1 MKVIIEAITDWEKD
15 DAEIEEDR
23 DHGGLSESD
32 ILLSLAGE
40 TKDKKESK
48 WTKGLPFVWEHD
60 VEIKVD
66 DAEIKV
72 DDAEIKIDAIVYI
85 EHVIR
90 SYLDD
95 ALSEYSDQYCA
106 DDYLK
111 PAKFEGRIV
120 A

>member
-1 MKVIIEAITDWEKD
+1 MKIIIEAITDWEED
-15 DAEIEEDR
+15 DAEIARDR

-32 ILLSLAGE
+32 ILLALAGE

-60 VEIKVD
+60 VELDID
-66 DAEIKV
+66 DAAADIG
-72 DDAEIKIDAIVYI
+72 
-85 EHVIR
+85 HVVK

-95 ALSEYSDQYCA
+95 ALAEYSDQYCA

-111 PAKFEGRIV
+111 PTRFEGRII

>member
-1 MKVIIEAITDWEKD
+1 MKIIIETITDWEKD
-15 DAEIEEDR
+15 DAEIAGDR

-32 ILLSLAGE
+32 ILLSLAKE

-48 WTKGLPFVWEHD
+48 WTGGLPFVWESD
-60 VEIKVD
+60 VELD
-66 DAEIKV
+66 
-72 DDAEIKIDAIVYI
+72 IDAVVNIG
-85 EHVIR
+85 HVIN

-95 ALSEYSDQYCA
+95 ALAEYSDQYCA

-111 PAKFEGRIV
+111 PTRFEGRIV

>member
-1 MKVIIEAITDWEKD
+1 MKIIIETITDWEKD
-15 DAEIEEDR
+15 DAEIMEDR
-23 DHGGLSESD
+23 DHGGLPESD
-32 ILLSLAGE
+32 ILLSLAKE

-60 VEIKVD
+60 VEINVD

-72 DDAEIKIDAIVYI
+72 DDAEIKIDDIVYI
-85 EHVIR
+85 EHVIK

-95 ALSEYSDQYCA
+95 ALAQYSNQYCA

-111 PAKFEGRIV
+111 PTKFEGRIV

>member
-15 DAEIEEDR
+15 DAEIAGDR

-32 ILLSLAGE
+32 ILLSLAKE

-60 VEIKVD
+60 
-66 DAEIKV
+66 AEL
-72 DDAEIKIDAIVYI
+72 DIDAVVDIG
-85 EHVIR
+85 HVIK

-95 ALSEYSDQYCA
+95 ALTEYSDQYCT

-111 PAKFEGRIV
+111 PVKFEGRIV

>member
-1 MKVIIEAITDWEKD
+1 MKIIIETITDWEKD
-15 DAEIEEDR
+15 DAVIAGDR

-32 ILLSLAGE
+32 VLLALAGE

-60 VEIKVD
+60 
-66 DAEIKV
+66 AEI
-72 DDAEIKIDAIVYI
+72 EINDVVYI
-85 EHVIR
+85 ENVIN

-95 ALSEYSDQYCA
+95 ALAEYSDRYCSG
-106 DDYLK
+106 DYLK
-111 PAKFEGRIV
+111 PTRFEGRIV

>member
-1 MKVIIEAITDWEKD
+1 MKIIIETITDWEKD
-15 DAEIEEDR
+15 DAEIAGDH

-32 ILLSLAGE
+32 ILLSLAKE
-40 TKDKKESK
+40 TKDKKESE

-60 VEIKVD
+60 
-66 DAEIKV
+66 AELDI
-72 DDAEIKIDAIVYI
+72 DIDAATDIG
-85 EHVIR
+85 HVIK

-95 ALSEYSDQYCA
+95 ALTEYSDQYCA

-111 PAKFEGRIV
+111 PMKFEGRIV

>member
-1 MKVIIEAITDWEKD
+1 MKIIIETITEWEKD
-15 DAEIEEDR
+15 DAVIAGDR

-32 ILLSLAGE
+32 VLLSLAGE

-60 VEIKVD
+60 
-66 DAEIKV
+66 AELN
-72 DDAEIKIDAIVYI
+72 IDAVVDIGHAVK
-85 EHVIR
+85 

-95 ALSEYSDQYCA
+95 ALAEYSDQYCA
-106 DDYLK
+106 NDYLK
-111 PAKFEGRIV
+111 PVKFEGRIV

>member
-15 DAEIEEDR
+15 DAEIAGDR

-32 ILLSLAGE
+32 ILLSLAKE

-60 VEIKVD
+60 
-66 DAEIKV
+66 AEIEV
-72 DDAEIKIDAIVYI
+72 DAVVNL
-85 EHVIR
+85 EHVIK

-95 ALSEYSDQYCA
+95 ALTEYSDQYCA
-106 DDYLK
+106 MDYLK
-111 PAKFEGRIV
+111 PTKFEGRIV

>member
-1 MKVIIEAITDWEKD
+1 MKIIIETITEWGKD
-15 DAEIEEDR
+15 DDQIEGDR
-23 DHGGLSESD
+23 SHGGLSESD

-60 VEIKVD
+60 AELNVD
-66 DAEIKV
+66 AATDIG
-72 DDAEIKIDAIVYI
+72 
-85 EHVIR
+85 HVVR

-95 ALSEYSDQYCA
+95 ALAQYSDQYCS

-111 PAKFEGRIV
+111 PVRFEGRIV

>member
-1 MKVIIEAITDWEKD
+1 MKIIIESITGWEKD
-15 DAEIEEDR
+15 DDKIAEDR

-32 ILLSLAGE
+32 VLLSLAGE

-60 VEIKVD
+60 VELDVEPEVD
-66 DAEIKV
+66 V
-72 DDAEIKIDAIVYI
+72 GYCV
-85 EHVIR
+85 R

-95 ALSEYSDQYCA
+95 ALTEYADQYCA

-111 PAKFEGRIV
+111 PTRFSGRIV

>member
-15 DAEIEEDR
+15 DAEIAGDR

-32 ILLSLAGE
+32 ILLSLAKE
-40 TKDKKESK
+40 TKDKEESK

-60 VEIKVD
+60 
-66 DAEIKV
+66 AEL
-72 DDAEIKIDAIVYI
+72 DIDAVVDIG
-85 EHVIR
+85 HVIK
-90 SYLDD
+90 SYLGD
-95 ALSEYSDQYCA
+95 ALAEYSDQYCA

-111 PAKFEGRIV
+111 PTRFEGRIV

>member
-1 MKVIIEAITDWEKD
+1 MKIIIEAITDWEKD
-15 DAEIEEDR
+15 DAQIVGDR

-32 ILLSLAGE
+32 ILLSLAEE
-40 TKDKKESK
+40 TKNKKESK

-60 VEIKVD
+60 
-66 DAEIKV
+66 AEL
-72 DDAEIKIDAIVYI
+72 DIDAVVDIG
-85 EHVIR
+85 HVIK

-95 ALSEYSDQYCA
+95 ALTEYSDQYCS

-111 PAKFEGRIV
+111 PTRFEGRII

>member
-1 MKVIIEAITDWEKD
+1 MKIIIETITDWEKD
-15 DAEIEEDR
+15 DAEIAGDC

-32 ILLSLAGE
+32 ILLSLAKE
-40 TKDKKESK
+40 TKDKKESE

-60 VEIKVD
+60 
-66 DAEIKV
+66 AEL
-72 DDAEIKIDAIVYI
+72 DIDAAADIG
-85 EHVIR
+85 HVIK

-95 ALSEYSDQYCA
+95 ALAEYSDQYCA

-111 PAKFEGRIV
+111 PVRFEGKIV